1 MMKRLN
7 LLTLL
12 LTIWGAL
19 MAEERTSINFF
30 QGTFEQLKTLAKE
43 EHKPF
48 FISFHTSWSTPCQN
62 MELYTYTNP
71 DLITY
76 VGDNY
81 LAFEVDAESPD
92 RGDSDLAEKFN
103 VIFFPTIIIFN
114 DEAEVISKFSGFK
127 NASDLKAQLVEF
139 RRVSDKTH
147 LAANTTPAT
156 EKPVSPKTSATT
168 VSSITPV
175 KAAEKS
181 VSPPKTTRDLINSDV
196 GLYRISLEEEKSDGY
211 GVQIGVFGDYANVL
225 REVSA
230 LEILYKQQV
239 MVNISKLSGNTVFKV
254 IAGPFGSTAQAE
266 GFQKLFQDREKRTAM
281 IVNLDAYK

>member
-12 LTIWGAL
+12 LMVWGAL

-30 QGTFEQLKTLAKE
+30 QGTFEQLKAQARE

-71 DLITY
+71 DLIEY
-76 VGDNY
+76 VKNNY

-92 RGDSDLAEKFN
+92 RGNSDLAEEFN
-103 VIFFPTIIIFN
+103 IIFFPTIIIFN
-114 DEAEVISKFSGFK
+114 DEAEVVSKFSGFK
-127 NASDLKAQLVEF
+127 NAADLKAQLVEF
-139 RRVSDKTH
+139 HRVSDKAH
-147 LAANTTPAT
+147 LAENTPTSAP
-156 EKPVSPKTSATT
+156 PKTSTTAT
-168 VSSITPV
+168 SSTSPAKIV
-175 KAAEKS
+175 EKS
-181 VSPPKTTRDLINSDV
+181 VPTTKTTKDLINTEV
-196 GLYRISLEEEKSDGY
+196 GLFRISLEQEDSNGY

-230 LEILYKQQV
+230 LEVLYKQQV

-254 IAGPFGSTAQAE
+254 VVGPFDSASQAE
-266 GFQKLFQDREKRTAM
+266 GFRKLFQEREKRTAM